1 MVKAIKLAVERSSTL
16 HDLTVRDAL
25 SFLCFDFG
33 SESLSSP
40 QTKIDYKMTE
50 LFQCFNLNKSLPT
63 LIKFFEVSRDL
74 YKNRIFLF
82 QTVFPLLFLKCQ
94 EKQFKLSDDDDQYL
108 LLLLLHLIDFVSW
121 PFTNRIDEWICC
133 IMTLLAVKLKKFTIL
148 INVCE
153 LKCDHVS

>member
-74 YKNRIFLF
+74 YKNRIFF
-82 QTVFPLLFLKCQ
+82 FSNCFSPSFFKMSGKTVQIKWRRRPIPSSSPPPFNRLCLVAFHKSNKRMDLLRNDTSGGQIKEVHHFNKRLRAQ
-94 EKQFKLSDDDDQYL
+94 MWL
-108 LLLLLHLIDFVSW
+108 
-121 PFTNRIDEWICC
+121 R
-133 IMTLLAVKLKKFTIL
+133 
-148 INVCE
+148 
-153 LKCDHVS
+153 